1 MTHDELYEMIHLP
14 EGVRK
19 QLKEYEK
26 QRKGELPTELVDKL
40 FRRDTWGEAIK
51 ELQIFLGEDP
61 YSMNILWEQL
71 NFVCNYSFEEYRKK
85 GISVDIFEDTF
96 EFITRFVSPTRDING
111 KYRYDLAWWF
121 QRQIT
126 LQEFRIGSL
135 EFEFVELNNQRRVE
149 IHIPSDANMS
159 LKALCQS
166 IKDFKTFEEVYMP
179 NWLNV
184 EIVTETWMIMPELEE
199 LLTAE
204 SKILQFKSLFDIDS
218 VDYEQTWYMEWIF
231 PGYTEINEN
240 LPEKTTLHRKLKEY
254 LLSGKK
260 FGIAKGH
267 LVMSRVYEV
276 V

>member
-1 MTHDELYEMIHLP
+1 MIHLP
-14 EGVRK
+14 EGVRE

-51 ELQIFLGEDP
+51 ELQIFLCEDP
-61 YSMNILWEQL
+61 YSMNILWEQ
-71 NFVCNYSFEEYRKK
+71 
-85 GISVDIFEDTF
+85 
-96 EFITRFVSPTRDING
+96 
-111 KYRYDLAWWF
+111 
-121 QRQIT
+121 
-126 LQEFRIGSL
+126 
-135 EFEFVELNNQRRVE
+135 
-149 IHIPSDANMS
+149 
-159 LKALCQS
+159 
-166 IKDFKTFEEVYMP
+166 
-179 NWLNV
+179 LNV

-218 VDYEQTWYMEWIF
+218 VDYEQTWYMGWIF